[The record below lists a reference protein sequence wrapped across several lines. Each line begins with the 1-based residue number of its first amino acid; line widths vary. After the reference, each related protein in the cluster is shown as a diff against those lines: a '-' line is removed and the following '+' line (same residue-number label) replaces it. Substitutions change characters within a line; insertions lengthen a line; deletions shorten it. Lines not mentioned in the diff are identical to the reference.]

1 MDQEEILDNY
11 DGVVKGL
18 PEVVRIEPASICNLK
33 CIHCPTGILRN
44 EINRGI
50 MSLETFKI
58 IIKELKDIN
67 PRVVVLYHGG
77 EPFLNKNIFYMI
89 RQLKSLGIGFVKTV
103 TNGMLITQKML
114 SKIILSGLD
123 SIEFSLDGKS
133 EEENNKIRIGSDYKK
148 VSSIIKKLIEL
159 KFKLNRETPEIF
171 ISNCQ
176 IPSKQGIERSEPEVP
191 KYLTND
197 FSNYDNNEI
206 KFKVY
211 WSILWSGMP
220 LETSNY
226 CLDNSSS
233 EDFILNYCE
242 HPNKIITFRY
252 NGDIVACC
260 YDTTSSY
267 ILGNIYNSSIRE
279 IWNNERY
286 RTLRKSIYYRKS
298 LPFCENCHIIRP
310 GKFLIKKM

>member
-133 EEENNKIRIGSDYKK
+133 EEEKHSNTGTSN
-148 VSSIIKKLIEL
+148 IIKNSKKKKNSINP
-159 KFKLNRETPEIF
+159 KFTENRI
-171 ISNCQ
+171 
-176 IPSKQGIERSEPEVP
+176 
-191 KYLTND
+191 
-197 FSNYDNNEI
+197 
-206 KFKVY
+206 
-211 WSILWSGMP
+211 
-220 LETSNY
+220 
-226 CLDNSSS
+226 
-233 EDFILNYCE
+233 
-242 HPNKIITFRY
+242 
-252 NGDIVACC
+252 
-260 YDTTSSY
+260 
-267 ILGNIYNSSIRE
+267 
-279 IWNNERY
+279 
-286 RTLRKSIYYRKS
+286 
-298 LPFCENCHIIRP
+298 
-310 GKFLIKKM
+310 